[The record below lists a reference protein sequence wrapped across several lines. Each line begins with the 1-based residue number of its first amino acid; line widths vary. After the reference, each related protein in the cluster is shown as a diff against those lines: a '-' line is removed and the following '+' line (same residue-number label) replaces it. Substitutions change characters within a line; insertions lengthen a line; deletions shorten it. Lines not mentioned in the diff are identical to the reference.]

1 MTPGSGVVPGVNGP
15 GSVWTGVSRGLSC
28 TVVQVVHKPRKCMV
42 WGDGGAPRLVCG
54 AGGGVSLRNR
64 LC

>member
-1 MTPGSGVVPGVNGP
+1 MQRLWSSVV
-15 GSVWTGVSRGLSC
+15 RGQ
-28 TVVQVVHKPRKCMV
+28 QVGEGGGRWAVFGDDWKNPDLV
-42 WGDGGAPRLVCG
+42 GGDGGAPRLVCG